1 MTTLSQIWAIA
12 QNTLREAVRN
22 KVLFGLLFF
31 AFLMIV
37 SGVMVSSLSYMEN
50 ARILQD
56 VGLAAIR
63 LFGVA
68 MAIFL
73 GIEVISRE
81 VERRTVFS
89 VLAKP
94 VPVVPSCWGNFWG

>member
-1 MTTLSQIWAIA
+1 MRTLDQVWAIA

-31 AFLMIV
+31 ALLMIV
-37 SGVMVSSLSYMEN
+37 SGVIVSSLSYVEN

-68 MAIFL
+68 MA
-73 GIEVISRE
+73 
-81 VERRTVFS
+81 
-89 VLAKP
+89 
-94 VPVVPSCWGNFWG
+94 